1 MKISRTTHFDAGVE
15 DVFAVITT
23 EDHQQAKVATQLG
36 RSSATVTDPGG
47 GRTGVRTERALP
59 TRGMPTAVSSLVGD
73 TLTVTEEQTWGP
85 ARPDGTRAAD
95 LELRVAGAPIRMR
108 GTVTL
113 SPAGGGSDLVVA
125 ADLTCSVPILGR
137 KIEAAAKPT
146 IEESF
151 DHEVRLLSERLR

>member
-15 DVFAVITT
+15 DVFAVIAT
-23 EDHQQAKVATQLG
+23 EEHQQAKVATQLG
-36 RSSATVTDPGG
+36 RSSATITDLGG
-47 GRTGVRTERALP
+47 GRTGVRTERVLP

-85 ARPDGTRAAD
+85 ARQDGTRTAD
-95 LELRVAGAPIRMR
+95 LELRVSGAPVRMR

-113 SPAGGGSDLVVA
+113 SPAGEGSRLVVA
-125 ADLTCSVPILGR
+125 GDLTCTVPFLG
-137 KIEAAAKPT
+137 KKVEVAAKPT

-151 DHEVRLLSERLR
+151 DHEVQLLSERLR